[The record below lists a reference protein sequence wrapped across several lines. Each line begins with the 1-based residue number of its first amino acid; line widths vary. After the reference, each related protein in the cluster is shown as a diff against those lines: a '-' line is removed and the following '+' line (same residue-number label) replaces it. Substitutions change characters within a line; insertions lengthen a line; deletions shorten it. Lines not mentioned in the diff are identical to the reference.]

1 MFHLD
6 SPWAL
11 LLLILF
17 PFFLEKETRY
27 RLFPKRKVS
36 GEERIE
42 EAALAFSSPVQL
54 SALAKRSGSRIRLIL
69 LNTFR
74 LLTFALLVF
83 ALSRPQTGT
92 EFTEIETA
100 GRDIMITLDISGS
113 MQALD
118 YFIERQRVNRLTAL
132 KSVVKEFVEARKG
145 DRMGLIIFGTDV
157 FTQCPLTVDFKV
169 VSDFVERLDFGM
181 VGDGTALGDAIALS
195 VKRLREIPG
204 DSKVIVLVTDGLK
217 TAGSIEPKE
226 AAEIAKKA
234 KIKVYTIGIGGTGPA
249 PFPVTNVFGQTS
261 LHYENVPLDVETLQK
276 IADVTGGKFFRAEKT
291 DSLRN
296 VYQEI
301 NRLEERIDH
310 QSQFIDYQEHF
321 QPFLLAAI
329 GCFLVFIAIR
339 VTKYLVV
346 P

>member
-1 MFHLD
+1 
-6 SPWAL
+6 
-11 LLLILF
+11 
-17 PFFLEKETRY
+17 
-27 RLFPKRKVS
+27 
-36 GEERIE
+36 
-42 EAALAFSSPVQL
+42 
-54 SALAKRSGSRIRLIL
+54 
-69 LNTFR
+69 
-74 LLTFALLVF
+74 
-83 ALSRPQTGT
+83 
-92 EFTEIETA
+92 
-100 GRDIMITLDISGS
+100 
-113 MQALD
+113 
-118 YFIERQRVNRLTAL
+118 
-132 KSVVKEFVEARKG
+132 
-145 DRMGLIIFGTDV
+145 MGLIIFGTDV

-301 NRLEERIDH
+301 NRLEERIDR